1 MLFLELLAIG
11 IAGFWFIVLL
21 HTALGAVFI
30 PRLAVSGAA
39 RGISTR
45 PARVSIIFAYRD
57 EQDGILAACRS
68 MLAQDYPELEV
79 IAVNDRSTDA
89 SAGILDALAGDPRLK
104 RLQINELPAAWL
116 GKNHALQRGSE
127 AASGDWLLFTD
138 ADVVFT
144 ADAVTRSIAAAGKY
158 RSDHLALLPAVTLN
172 GPIEKIFYRSFG
184 ALFAVRF
191 WPWAARF
198 KHVHGY
204 AGVGAFNLIRREA
217 YTAIGEHR
225 AIAMEVADDLM
236 LAKRVKDSGLRLMV
250 GSGENLIRVRWFV
263 GWAGLMKSINKN
275 AFRGFNYQFEMVI
288 AAAAF
293 LVFCSAA
300 PALCLLGP
308 SPLFWTAGG
317 VSIASMILVQ
327 FGFGSRPLENILL
340 GLLMPVGLT
349 LFAYLILMSAWDAHR
364 DQAVTWRGTRYPL
377 ELLKQSPPL

>member
-1 MLFLELLAIG
+1 M
-11 IAGFWFIVLL
+11 LL

-30 PRLAVSGAA
+30 PRLAASGAA
-39 RGISTR
+39 RIVGG
-45 PARVSIIFAYRD
+45 PHPVRVSIIFAYRD
-57 EQDGILAACRS
+57 EQEGILAACRS

-104 RLQINELPAAWL
+104 RLQIDELPSGWL

-127 AASGDWLLFTD
+127 AASGGWLLFTD
-138 ADVVFT
+138 ADVVF
-144 ADAVTRSIAAAGKY
+144 APDAVTRAVAAAGKY

-198 KHVHGY
+198 KHLHGY

-217 YTAIGEHR
+217 YTAIGEHH

-236 LAKRVKDSGLRLMV
+236 LAKRVKDLGRPLMV
-250 GSGENLIRVRWFV
+250 GSGEDLVRVRWFV
-263 GWAGLMKSINKN
+263 GWSGLMKSINKN
-275 AFRGFNYQFEMVI
+275 AFRGFNYRFEMVI
-288 AAAAF
+288 AAAVF

-300 PALCLLGP
+300 PIFCLLGP
-308 SPLFWTAGG
+308 GPLFWTAGA
-317 VSIASMILVQ
+317 VSVAAMIFVQ
-327 FGFGSRPLENILL
+327 FGFGGRPLENILL
-340 GLLMPVGLT
+340 GLLMPAGLI

-364 DQAVTWRGTRYPL
+364 NQAVTWRGTRYPL